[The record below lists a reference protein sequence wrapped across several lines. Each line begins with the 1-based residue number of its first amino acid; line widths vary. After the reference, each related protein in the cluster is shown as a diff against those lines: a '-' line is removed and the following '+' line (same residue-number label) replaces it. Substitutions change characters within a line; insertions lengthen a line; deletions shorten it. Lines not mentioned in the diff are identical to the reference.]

1 MVFTRFVEPGRVVL
15 VNYGPYINKLAVIV
29 EIINTNRVLIDGPT
43 TGVKRHELSL
53 RRVKLTDVVIT
64 IKKGAKSGA
73 VK

>member
-1 MVFTRFVEPGRVVL
+1 MVFNRFVEPGRVVL
-15 VNYGPYINKLAVIV
+15 VTYGPFINKLAVIV

-53 RRVKLTDVVIT
+53 RRVKLTDVVIN

-73 VK
+73 IK